1 MPALR
6 NHTHYQVAQKNQH
19 TDQNLSKSMA
29 TQAQRLPTLKTK
41 KEQFDT

>member
-6 NHTHYQVAQKNQH
+6 IHTHCQVAQKSRP

-29 TQAQRLPTLKTK
+29 IQTHGLPTLKTK
-41 KEQFDT
+41 KVYFDA